1 MIGVL
6 DHAAAVVGSRLKE
19 IGEVV
24 ATSGG
29 ARDLV
34 RHFWQI
40 YSTPEYWAAWEV
52 IIGARRDPLFHSRV
66 VEHRLSTMRTTLHPW
81 VKSVLAGGDEA
92 DEAVALIELIL
103 ISIRGLRLERFLYE
117 REDYFSAK
125 LDLLAEVFGSRLDLL
140 VDRRMIRATN
150 ASIK

>member
-6 DHAAAVVGSRLKE
+6 DHAAALVGSRLSE

-34 RHFWQI
+34 HQLWQI
-40 YSTPEYWAAWEV
+40 YSDPEYWAAWEI

-66 VEHRLSTMRTTLHPW
+66 VEHRLSTMRTQLHPW
-81 VKSVLAGGDEA
+81 VKSALTGGDDA

-103 ISIRGLRLERFLYE
+103 ISIRGLRLERYLYE
-117 REDYFSAK
+117 GEDYFSAK

-140 VDRRMIRATN
+140 AGRGMIGAGHT
-150 ASIK
+150 SIK